1 MMSTNNV
8 GWVVT
13 NGIHYV
19 GTTPDHALTNNVN
32 TARFWKKEKSANN
45 TLTQL
50 QNRKKAPL
58 VGFYVCFIG
67 VNTKVEPNM
76 QHNPNNTTLQQNM
89 SMDDGARTHMENA
102 QIANNI
108 KDFLSDILGD
118 NSYAKEIVGMH
129 FHNNLKKDPEACE
142 FTVSEIQKALA
153 LLRDLTNPNI
163 KETLYKELSRI
174 DMEIVDIEHKIEMT
188 NFNAYEGFKLAKEL
202 QIARRKRREI
212 KDNLEVLCA
221 ITEHRAADSM
231 HNLVNA
237 VETKQTQ
244 RTYTP
249 RVRLDLF
256 EK

>member
-1 MMSTNNV
+1 MSTNNV

-19 GTTPDHALTNNVN
+19 GTTPDHALTNNVD

-67 VNTKVEPNM
+67 VNTKTESNM
-76 QHNPNNTTLQQNM
+76 HHNPNNTAPRQNM
-89 SMDDGARTHMENA
+89 NMDDGTRAHMENA

-129 FHNNLKKDPEACE
+129 FHYNLKKDPNACE

-163 KETLYKELSRI
+163 TETLYKELSKI

-202 QIARRKRREI
+202 QIAREA
-212 KDNLEVLCA
+212 VL
-221 ITEHRAADSM
+221 AAKANPFSVTA
-231 HNLVNA
+231 L
-237 VETKQTQ
+237 TI
-244 RTYTP
+244 
-249 RVRLDLF
+249 
-256 EK
+256 